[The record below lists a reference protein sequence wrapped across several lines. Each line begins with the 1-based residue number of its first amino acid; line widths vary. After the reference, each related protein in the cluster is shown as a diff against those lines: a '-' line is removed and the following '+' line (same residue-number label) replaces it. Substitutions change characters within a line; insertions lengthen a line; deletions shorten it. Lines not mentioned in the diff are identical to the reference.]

1 MAPKS
6 KVRGPADHEE
16 ELADL
21 QRRFDAL
28 GKLPLPTPAPHG
40 PHTLGTRPAALSR
53 SGVAAAQ
60 RLQSGRPTSTRRC

>member
-28 GKLPLPTPAPHG
+28 GELPLPTPAPHG
-40 PHTLGTRPAALSR
+40 PHTLGTRSALSR

>member
-28 GKLPLPTPAPHG
+28 GELPLPTPAPHG
-40 PHTLGTRPAALSR
+40 PHTLGTRPAISH

-60 RLQSGRPTSTRRC
+60 HLQSGRPTSTRRC